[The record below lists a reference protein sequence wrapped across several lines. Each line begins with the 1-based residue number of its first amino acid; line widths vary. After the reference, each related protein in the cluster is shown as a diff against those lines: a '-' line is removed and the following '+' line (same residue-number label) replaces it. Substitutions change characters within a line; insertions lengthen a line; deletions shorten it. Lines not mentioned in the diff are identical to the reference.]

1 MIAKSMEP
9 RRDHIVRAFLHG
21 PEGEGEAV
29 RVLAGITTDVAA
41 EAARRHHA
49 VAGAAVALARV
60 ATSGL
65 LLATLT
71 KGGEKVTLQILG
83 SGTLGGLTA
92 DANDAGDVRVYA
104 SSSEMLVPGGAGKR
118 VSLSRAVGRQGVVNV
133 IRDLGMREQY
143 RGQSP
148 MITGEID
155 EDVENYLR
163 LSEQIDSALGCE
175 AVLAEGMGGVAA
187 SGGVLIQAM
196 PGSEHA
202 GLIREVQ
209 HRLRT
214 GVLYDILAA
223 GGEATRDGEVMVRE
237 LLGDLLLAGGLV
249 VLDRRPVRFFCPCS
263 RERVD
268 ASLALLDDADLEA
281 MIKEDGRA
289 EVTCNFCGEV
299 YDVPGADLEKIR
311 AERGARGQS

>member
-1 MIAKSMEP
+1 MDP
-9 RRDHIVRAFLHG
+9 RRDHIVRAFLRN
-21 PEGEGEAV
+21 PDDEGEAV
-29 RVLAGITTDVAA
+29 RVLAGVTTDVAA

-83 SGTLGGLTA
+83 SGPLGGLTA

-104 SSSEMLVPGGAGKR
+104 SASDVLVPGGAGRR
-118 VSLSRAVGRQGVVNV
+118 VALGHAVGRQGVVNV

-148 MITGEID
+148 IITGEID
-155 EDVENYLR
+155 EDVESYLR
-163 LSEQIDSALGCE
+163 MSEQIDSALGCE

-187 SGGVLIQAM
+187 SGGLLVQAM
-196 PGSEHA
+196 PGSQHA
-202 GLIREVQ
+202 GTIREVQ

-214 GVLYDILAA
+214 GALYDILAA
-223 GGEATRDGEVMVRE
+223 GGEAATDGEVMIRE
-237 LLGDLLLAGGLV
+237 LLGELGGDRLE
-249 VLDRRPVRFFCPCS
+249 VLDRRPVRFFCPCN

-268 ASLALLDDADLEA
+268 ATLALLDDSDLDA

-289 EVTCNFCGEV
+289 EVTCNFCGER
-299 YDVPGADLEKIR
+299 YEVPGADLERIR
-311 AERGARGQS
+311 AERGVRGQS